1 MGTAFDVDAIIKKIL
16 DTLIKTLR
24 DTLASLLMK
33 AANVSCKWEA
43 LKDEPSLLELPA
55 PVTICDIC
63 WRIYGLSCS
72 IVTAAP

>member
-1 MGTAFDVDAIIKKIL
+1 MGTAFDVDTIIKKIL

-43 LKDEPSLLELPA
+43 LKDEPSLLETQPQS
-55 PVTICDIC
+55 PSVTSV
-63 WRIYGLSCS
+63 GGFT
-72 IVTAAP
+72 V